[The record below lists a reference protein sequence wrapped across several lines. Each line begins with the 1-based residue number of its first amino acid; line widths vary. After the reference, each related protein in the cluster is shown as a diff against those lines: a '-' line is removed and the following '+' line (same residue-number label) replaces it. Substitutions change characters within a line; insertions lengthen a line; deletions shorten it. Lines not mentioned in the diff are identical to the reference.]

1 MSYSLNL
8 QLKDGIQP
16 EKLLEF
22 GFIPKYDEDTGEIKE
37 YYRKFKIDEDRNRH
51 FTFILHR
58 DFRNG
63 LFKRVSYS
71 AWMSG
76 FNWSSVATTEC
87 MQLLYDLF
95 MNGIVEP
102 TKKVVEHNDR

>member
-37 YYRKFKIDEDRNRH
+37 YYR
-51 FTFILHR
+51 
-58 DFRNG
+58 
-63 LFKRVSYS
+63 
-71 AWMSG
+71 MSG
-76 FNWSSVATTEC
+76 FNWNSIATTKC

-95 MNGIVEP
+95 VNGIVEP
-102 TKKVVEHNDR
+102 TKKAVETE